1 MRALRLLLVVSLLG
15 CGDAPT
21 LPDAATD
28 PAAAE
33 IVASDLTN
41 FWAAYDQGGA
51 GGSASVFQR
60 EYLDKASPGLKDF
73 VARRSVTAQSLAAM
87 VTTYRKYFAAIR
99 ARNLQ
104 LVGNGA
110 VIERARAGF
119 RKIKELYPAS
129 VFPPVT
135 LLIGRF
141 STGGTTSAGG
151 MLIGSEFYSIG
162 PETPLDELG
171 AFQRNNVMSPDSLHL
186 IIAHE
191 HVHILQAY
199 APSSI
204 FQHESKTL
212 LEQSLLEGS
221 ADFIGSLVSGGNI
234 NARLWTWALPREGAL
249 WKEFSAEMNG
259 LDVSRWLYN
268 RLSGTTERPGDLGY
282 FIGYRIAES
291 YYARAADKSA
301 AIREII
307 QIADSNDFL
316 TKSGYAPL
324 P

>member
-1 MRALRLLLVVSLLG
+1 MRALRLLLVLALLG

-21 LPDAATD
+21 LPDAGGD
-28 PAAAE
+28 PATAE
-33 IVASDLTN
+33 IVTSDLTN
-41 FWAAYDQGGA
+41 FWAAYDQGGST
-51 GGSASVFQR
+51 GNASIFQR
-60 EYLDKASPGLKDF
+60 EYLDKASPGLRDF
-73 VARRSVTAQSLAAM
+73 IARRSLTAQSLATM
-87 VTTYRKYFAAIR
+87 VTTYRKYFSAIR

-104 LVGNGA
+104 FVGNSAA
-110 VIERARAGF
+110 VERARTGF
-119 RKIKELYPAS
+119 RKIKELYPAA

-162 PETPLDELG
+162 SDTPLDELG
-171 AFQRNNVMSPDSLHL
+171 AFQRDNVMSPDSLHL

-199 APSSI
+199 APASI
-204 FQHESKTL
+204 FQHPSKTL

-221 ADFIGSLVSGGNI
+221 ADFVGWLVTGGNI
-234 NARLWTWALPREGAL
+234 NARLWSWALPREGAL
-249 WKEFSAEMNG
+249 WKEFSAEMHG
-259 LDVSRWLYN
+259 IDVSRWLYN
-268 RLSGTTERPGDLGY
+268 QLSGTTERPGDLGY

-291 YYARAADKSA
+291 YYARAADKPA
-301 AIREII
+301 ALREII
-307 QIADSNDFL
+307 EMADSDAFL
-316 TKSGYAPL
+316 TKSGYAPS